1 MVPKPGKLTLA
12 LLMGKGKQPPQ
23 EADED
28 MADSDEDENGSGE
41 SSDLPPGLLEAV
53 SEFRSAATDEEAAKA
68 FHNAM
73 LCC

>member
-1 MVPKPGKLTLA
+1 MAPKPGKLTLA
-12 LLMGKGKQPPQ
+12 LLMGKGKGEQPTQ
-23 EADED
+23 EADD
-28 MADSDEDENGSGE
+28 MAEEGE
-41 SSDLPPGLLEAV
+41 SEEGELPPGLLEAV